1 MCVVFITRIFFKE
14 YHIYIYI
21 IHDNMKK
28 VQKVV
33 FGKRFKIWFTKI
45 WIVLKRKKTKIKT
58 IKTTHQKEKFKNN
71 NIN

>member
-14 YHIYIYI
+14 YHIYIYTY
-21 IHDNMKK
+21 DNMKK

-33 FGKRFKIWFTKI
+33 FGKRFITMFTKI
-45 WIVLKRKKTKIKT
+45 WIVVKRKKRNKT

>member
-21 IHDNMKK
+21 HDNMKK

-33 FGKRFKIWFTKI
+33 FGKRFKIYVYKNMDSI
-45 WIVLKRKKTKIKT
+45 KKEKNKNKT
-58 IKTTHQKEKFKNN
+58 IKTTHQKEKNLKNN

>member
-21 IHDNMKK
+21 HDNMKK

-33 FGKRFKIWFTKI
+33 FGKRFKIYVYKNMDSIKKEKNKNKKQLKQHTK
-45 WIVLKRKKTKIKT
+45 KKTI
-58 IKTTHQKEKFKNN
+58 
-71 NIN
+71 

>member
-21 IHDNMKK
+21 HDNMKK

-33 FGKRFKIWFTKI
+33 FGKRFNYVYKNMDSIKKETNKNKTLKQHTKKKKI
-45 WIVLKRKKTKIKT
+45 
-58 IKTTHQKEKFKNN
+58 
-71 NIN
+71 

>member
-21 IHDNMKK
+21 HDNMKK

-33 FGKRFKIWFTKI
+33 FGKRFKIYVYKNMDS
-45 WIVLKRKKTKIKT
+45 IK
-58 IKTTHQKEKFKNN
+58 KEKNKNKKQLKQHTKKKK
-71 NIN
+71 I

>member
-21 IHDNMKK
+21 HDNMKK

-33 FGKRFKIWFTKI
+33 FGKRFKIYVYKNMDS
-45 WIVLKRKKTKIKT
+45 IK
-58 IKTTHQKEKFKNN
+58 KEKNKNKKQLKQHTKKKN
-71 NIN
+71 LKIII